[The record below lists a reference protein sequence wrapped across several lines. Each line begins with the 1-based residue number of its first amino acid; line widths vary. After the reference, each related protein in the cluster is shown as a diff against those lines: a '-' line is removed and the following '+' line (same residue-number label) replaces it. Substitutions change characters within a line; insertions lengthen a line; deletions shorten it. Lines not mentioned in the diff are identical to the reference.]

1 MNMKNILISTI
12 VLISFVFPVYNVGD
26 IVSTSDQN
34 VTLSVCDQTSE
45 YSVGDEVSLASWN
58 GVLNGGDYHVI
69 WLEMSASW

>member
-1 MNMKNILISTI
+1 MNIKNMIISTL
-12 VLISFVFPVYNVGD
+12 VLISFIFPVYNVGD
-26 IVSTSDQN
+26 TVTISDQN